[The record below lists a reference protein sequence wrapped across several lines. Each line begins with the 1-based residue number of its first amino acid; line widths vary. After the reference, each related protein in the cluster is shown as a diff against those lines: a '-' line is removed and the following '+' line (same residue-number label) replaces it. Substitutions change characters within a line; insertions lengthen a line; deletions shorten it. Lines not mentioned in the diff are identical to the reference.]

1 MYVNTNTSLSNTQD
15 SFNVH
20 QVEDYSSLVY
30 FEIDY
35 DIFDG
40 NYYINNKET
49 GRFMNAG
56 GNLTN
61 GYHTATGTYSG
72 NSAQQWRL
80 VHCGN
85 DEYYITSRANGSHIL
100 YASSSS
106 VYMSSQPANP
116 GNAYKWKII
125 LYAYNDSYTLQNIAT
140 GKYLALTAAALVSI
154 ALPTA
159 LLRKRRRYV

>member
-35 DIFDG
+35 DVFDG

-61 GYHTATGTYSG
+61 
-72 NSAQQWRL
+72 
-80 VHCGN
+80 
-85 DEYYITSRANGSHIL
+85 
-100 YASSSS
+100 
-106 VYMSSQPANP
+106 
-116 GNAYKWKII
+116 
-125 LYAYNDSYTLQNIAT
+125 
-140 GKYLALTAAALVSI
+140 
-154 ALPTA
+154 
-159 LLRKRRRYV
+159 